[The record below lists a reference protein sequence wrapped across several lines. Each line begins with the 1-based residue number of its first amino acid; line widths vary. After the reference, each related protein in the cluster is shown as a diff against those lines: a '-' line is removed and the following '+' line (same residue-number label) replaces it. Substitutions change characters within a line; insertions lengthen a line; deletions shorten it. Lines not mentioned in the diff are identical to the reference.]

1 MLINGEHAGA
11 LIFFKNRQQ
20 KRAEQIALERREAS
34 AALTLAQLATN
45 ARSLGSMSV
54 SPMSM
59 LGVAA
64 IFAAIR
70 IRGESLANMPLRIVR
85 KVGREKTAS
94 PLEHVRSLLQDSP
107 DGQITSTE
115 FLQTIESHSC
125 LTGCAY
131 AYIERNIYGE
141 PRRIIPVPSY
151 NVSFWERNWNT
162 PQQYVEYNVNGQRTP
177 SSDLLIIP
185 FGQVFPYW
193 QTLRPS
199 DLLSKPIALAQAI
212 DKEAYELFQNGCST
226 SGVLQTDSRLSPETY
241 ARVREYLDTF
251 RQSGKNAGSMMLLE
265 DGLKYVAARMTNK
278 DAEFV
283 ELKKQ
288 AIRDASAVWGVPS
301 FQLGDGEKA
310 NYSSLE
316 EQNRYFLYTTMMSRA
331 KLIANEFNNKL
342 LSAEDRANGDLIDFD
357 LRGILGGSMKDRAE
371 YYTKL
376 FYMGAISIDTIA
388 EMEDLP
394 LLGGEEGE
402 MRFVQTNMQTLK
414 KFLLDQNN
422 APETAQNKGGDN
434 AQ

>member
-1 MLINGEHAGA
+1 MGL
-11 LIFFKNRQQ
+11 FSFYKNR
-20 KRAEQIALERREAS
+20 RINAIAREERSAG
-34 AALTLAQLATN
+34 AALTLAQMALG
-45 ARSLGSMSV
+45 ARSLGGMSV
-54 SPMSM
+54 TPLSM

-70 IRGESLANMPLRIVR
+70 IRSESLANMPLRITR
-85 KVGREKTAS
+85 KVGREKQAS
-94 PLEHVRSLLQDSP
+94 PLEHLRSLLQDSP
-107 DGQITSTE
+107 DGQITSTA
-115 FLQTIESHSC
+115 FFQTLESSSC

-141 PRRIIPVPSY
+141 PRRIISIPSY
-151 NVSFWERNWNT
+151 DVSFWERNWNEPT
-162 PQQYVEYNVNGQRTP
+162 QYLEYNVRGQRVP
-177 SSDLLIIP
+177 SSDLLVIP

-199 DLLSKPIALAQAI
+199 DVLNKPIALAQAL
-212 DKEAYELFQNGCST
+212 DYEAYNLFKNGCST
-226 SGVLQTDSRLSPETY
+226 SGVLQTDGKLDETTY
-241 ARVREYLDTF
+241 ARVKEYLSDFSTG
-251 RQSGKNAGSMMLLE
+251 GKRAGSLMILE
-265 DGLKYVAARMTNK
+265 QGLKYAAARMTNK

-310 NYSSLE
+310 NYSSQE

-331 KLIANEFNNKL
+331 KLIANELNNKL
-342 LSAEDRANGDLIDFD
+342 LTPQDRANGDYIDFD

-376 FYMGAISIDTIA
+376 FNLGAITIDTID

-394 LLGGEEGE
+394 IVGGEMGQ
-402 MRFVQTNMQTLK
+402 MRFVQLNMQTLEQFAK
-414 KFLLDQNN
+414 AAS
-422 APETAQNKGGDN
+422 APATETEVAQ
-434 AQ
+434 

>member
-1 MLINGEHAGA
+1 MGL
-11 LIFFKNRQQ
+11 FSFYKNR
-20 KRAEQIALERREAS
+20 RINAIAREERSAG
-34 AALTLAQLATN
+34 AALTLAQMALG
-45 ARSLGSMSV
+45 ARSLGGMSV
-54 SPMSM
+54 TPLSM

-70 IRGESLANMPLRIVR
+70 IRGESLANMPLRITR
-85 KVGREKTAS
+85 KVGREKQAS
-94 PLEHVRSLLQDSP
+94 PLEHLRSLLQDSP
-107 DGQITSTE
+107 DGQITSTA
-115 FLQTIESHSC
+115 FLQTLESSSC

-141 PRRIIPVPSY
+141 PRRIISIPSY
-151 NVSFWERNWNT
+151 DVSFWERNWNEPT
-162 PQQYVEYNVNGQRTP
+162 QYLEYNVRGQRVP
-177 SSDLLIIP
+177 SSDLLVIP

-199 DLLSKPIALAQAI
+199 DILNKPIALAQAL
-212 DKEAYELFQNGCST
+212 DYEAYNLFKNGCST
-226 SGVLQTDSRLSPETY
+226 SGVLQTDGKLDETTY
-241 ARVREYLDTF
+241 ARVKEYLNDF
-251 RQSGKNAGSMMLLE
+251 SAGGKRAGSLMILE
-265 DGLKYVAARMTNK
+265 QGLKYAAARMTNK

-310 NYSSLE
+310 NYSSQE

-331 KLIANEFNNKL
+331 KLIANELNNKL
-342 LSAEDRANGDLIDFD
+342 LTQQDRANGDYIDFD

-376 FYMGAISIDTIA
+376 FNLGAITIDTID

-394 LLGGEEGE
+394 IVGGEMGQ
-402 MRFVQTNMQTLK
+402 MRFVQLNMQTLEQFAK
-414 KFLLDQNN
+414 QQN
-422 APETAQNKGGDN
+422 APAGGGNLGDM
-434 AQ
+434 Q